1 MNRIKLI
8 GTLCVFGTTIAYGIM
23 PSISFLSF
31 GVGVETETLLFSKFF
46 YSALLLW
53 IFIFI
58 KKLPWKLEKEAIK
71 PMFVISIA
79 YIGIATT
86 LYISFDY
93 ISGSLA
99 TIVSFTFP
107 AIIVAVE
114 MIRRI
119 EPVRI
124 SKITAVV
131 ISMIG
136 MILVIWGPDMSGNI
150 IGIAFAFGT
159 AICYVFYIFG
169 LSAEPIRKMN
179 AFVVSGYILG
189 TSTLFNMVRC
199 LISGQPL
206 MVENMTQL
214 GYMLFLAIFCA
225 FLAILLNAKGVKMIG
240 PGNAAIINTVEPLF
254 ACVFGYLLIG
264 DVLTSNIIMGG
275 ALIMGAVLIS
285 NWPNK
290 KTEKI

>member
-1 MNRIKLI
+1 MNRTKLI
-8 GTLCVFGTTIAYGIM
+8 GTLCVFGTTIAYGLM

-31 GVGVETETLLFSKFF
+31 GVGVSTETLLFSKFF
-46 YSALLLW
+46 YSAALLW
-53 IFIFI
+53 VFIFI
-58 KKLPWKLEKEAIK
+58 KKLPWKLEKDAIK
-71 PMFVISIA
+71 PIAIVAIA

-86 LYISFDY
+86 LYIAFDY

-124 SKITAVV
+124 SKISAVI
-131 ISMIG
+131 ISMVG
-136 MILVIWGPDMSGNI
+136 MVLVIWGPDMSGNI

-169 LSAEPIRKMN
+169 LSAKPIKKMN
-179 AFVVSGYILG
+179 AFVVSGYILA
-189 TSTLFNMVRC
+189 TSALFNMVRC

-206 MVENMTQL
+206 IVENMTQL
-214 GYMLFLAIFCA
+214 GYMLFLAIVCA
-225 FLAILLNAKGVKMIG
+225 FFAILLNAKGVKMIG
-240 PGNAAIINTVEPLF
+240 PGNAAIVNTVEPLI
-254 ACVFGYLLIG
+254 ACIFGYLLIG
-264 DVLTSNIIMGG
+264 DVLTSNIIIGG
-275 ALIMGAVLIS
+275 ALIMGAVLIA

-290 KTEKI
+290 KLNSL